1 MDDEE
6 DLEVIEEDLMDGN
19 DGNMTANDTMHS
31 KPADEKMHLIPEVKE
46 HI

>member
-6 DLEVIEEDLMDGN
+6 DLEVIEDDLM